1 MDRSA
6 DRAAP
11 AASHLAAIL
20 MLLAGLQLLPV
31 VDGLARYLSA
41 EYSVLLLAWGRYVS
55 HLAAVLPVAV
65 WRHGRD
71 ALWPPSPWLQL
82 LRGALLV
89 LATLCFFGAVSRM
102 PVADSIAV
110 VFVYPFIVTALSAL
124 LLGEPVGVRRWS
136 AVATG
141 FLGVLVVA
149 RPGGTFDPV
158 GTPLA
163 LGAGTSFACY
173 TLITRHLAGRAPP
186 LVGLTFTAVVG
197 AIVMTLALP
206 WIWQPVSPGAG
217 ALMVLMGLLTAAG
230 HGLVMRAYETAPASL
245 LAPLGYSEIV
255 GAVLVGVA
263 LFGEFPDP
271 TTWAGIAIIA
281 ASGVYISLRE
291 TRRGVPVPRSA
302 APPG

>member
-1 MDRSA
+1 
-6 DRAAP
+6 
-11 AASHLAAIL
+11 

-31 VDGLARYLSA
+31 VDGLARYLST
-41 EYSVLLLAWGRYVS
+41 EYSVLLLAWGRYTS
-55 HLAAVLPVAV
+55 HLVAVLPVAV

-82 LRGALLV
+82 LRGTLLV
-89 LATLCFFGAVSRM
+89 LATLCFFGAVARM

-110 VFVYPFIVTALSAL
+110 VFVYPFIVTAASAL
-124 LLGEPVGVRRWS
+124 LLGEAVGRRRWS

-141 FLGVLVVA
+141 FLGVLVIA
-149 RPGGTFDPV
+149 RPGGGFDPA
-158 GTPLA
+158 GTVLA

-197 AIVMTLALP
+197 AVVMNLALP
-206 WIWQPVSPGAG
+206 WTWQPVSAEAG
-217 ALMVLMGLLTAAG
+217 ALMALMGLLTATG

-271 TTWAGIAIIA
+271 MTWLGIAIIA